1 LSLEGLNNKGIYY
14 KPKIYSD
21 LDTMVRETTSPGI
34 HIHLAATMS
43 RPNALIYALSRIY
56 YQTNPEFTISVA
68 GVHSSAHALT
78 LSGIVKKMITGFLGD
93 NYPKPAPNPLYANLF
108 DNKPFELELWSLL
121 SLIQR
126 LMAASMKLPGFI
138 TRSLVGSDLATDK
151 IGKDLFLLPD
161 FSEFPKGSFDT
172 LKHEILRA
180 QRHSRNQQM
189 AFVLPLC
196 PDITFIHAV
205 LGDEDG
211 NLLLCPPAGEGH
223 WGALAAQKG
232 VVATVEKIVPTGKI
246 PKEIV
251 TIPGYKVMAMTEVPY
266 GAHPQSLRVHGIAE
280 IEALGVKTYIDDYE
294 FQIEANRSSAIPNLA
309 KIWMDT
315 FVLIDGH
322 EAYLKAVGKSKLRRL
337 HIKPG
342 EIKDPTAHD
351 PLTVNDTEQMIILAA
366 RAIMEHVERK
376 GYKTV
381 LAGIGA
387 AHIAAWTAQRL
398 LEQKGIA
405 VNVVTELGFYSMKPH
420 AGDVF
425 LFSQLHAD
433 KSTALTDITS
443 VLGTMVPDQCLGVIG
458 AAEVDWYG
466 NVNSTRTGKGKFMV
480 GSGGANDIAAVAE
493 CIVVAKANRI
503 RFVREVNYITS
514 IGDRVIEAI
523 CQFGRF
529 RRLPN
534 TNEIFEF
541 TNWLTPPSEDEI
553 EPFEA
558 VLKYTNWLPPDEEV
572 LLKQESPVTSEELSI
587 LRELD
592 PEKVYIEQ
600 YAVYTKLP

>member
-1 LSLEGLNNKGIYY
+1 MAFNSKNIYY
-14 KPKIYSD
+14 KPKIYSNI
-21 LDTMVRETTSPGI
+21 DTMIKENTLPQQ
-34 HIHLAATMS
+34 HIHLCATMS
-43 RPNALIYALSRIY
+43 RPNALIYSLARVY
-56 YQTNPEFTISVA
+56 YETNPEFTISVA

-108 DNKPFELELWSLL
+108 DGKPFELELWSLL
-121 SLIQR
+121 TLIQR
-126 LMAASMKLPGFI
+126 LMAAAMKLPGFI

-151 IGKDLFLLPD
+151 IGKYLYLLPNFSD
-161 FSEFPKGSFDT
+161 FPQGSFDT

-180 QRHSRNQQM
+180 QRHSRIQQM

-196 PDITFIHAV
+196 PDISFVHGV

-211 NLLLCPPAGEGH
+211 NILLCPPAGEGP

-232 VVATVEKIVPTGKI
+232 VIATVEKIVPVGKI
-246 PKEIV
+246 PRELV
-251 TIPGYKVMAMTEVPY
+251 SIPGYKVMALAEAPY
-266 GAHPQSLRVHGIAE
+266 GAHPQSLRVHSLSE

-294 FQIEANRSSAIPNLA
+294 FQVEANRASAIPNLA
-309 KIWMDT
+309 KKWMED

-322 EAYLKAVGKSKLRRL
+322 ETYLKAIGKTKLKRL
-337 HIKPG
+337 HTKPP
-342 EIKDPTAHD
+342 EINNFKNEDPS
-351 PLTVNDTEQMIILAA
+351 TVNDTEQMIILAA
-366 RAIMEHVERK
+366 RAIIEHVERH
-376 GYKTV
+376 GYKTI
-381 LAGIGA
+381 LAGIGV

-398 LEQKGIA
+398 LEKKGIA
-405 VNVVTELGFYSMKPH
+405 INVITELGFYSMKPH
-420 AGDVF
+420 VGDVF

-433 KSTALTDITS
+433 KSKALTDILS

-458 AAEVDWYG
+458 AAEIDWYG

-480 GSGGANDIAAVAE
+480 GSGGANDIAAMTE

-503 RFVREVNYITS
+503 RFVREVNFITS

-529 RRLPN
+529 RRVAN
-534 TNEIFEF
+534 SDQIFEF

-553 EPFEA
+553 DPFEA
-558 VLKYTNWLPPDEEV
+558 VLKYTNWLPPDEFL
-572 LLKQESPVTSEELSI
+572 LLKQENPITSEELSI

-600 YAVYTKLP
+600 FAVYTKLPS